1 MHPEGL
7 AAASASRNGDFQ
19 PQQWA
24 PSTIQRPEFL
34 QQKTFAP
41 QSTDCAFVQQQEQ
54 DYVDPHALDFTA
66 ADAMDV
72 AASYA
77 IDFTDVY
84 SSWHD
89 FGDAIVP

>member
-1 MHPEGL
+1 MHL
-7 AAASASRNGDFQ
+7 
-19 PQQWA
+19 
-24 PSTIQRPEFL
+24 TTFL
-34 QQKTFAP
+34 RFGAR
-41 QSTDCAFVQQQEQ
+41 
-54 DYVDPHALDFTA
+54 DPHALDFTA